1 MTYILQYNNHLKE
14 DPVTHIVM
22 APHISIIIPAHNEE
36 NYIRQTLHS
45 IKNQTYQDFEVI
57 VVTNGCTDK
66 TEEILKKRENERV
79 KHFTLPTAN
88 VSRARNYGASKA
100 EGDLLLFLDAD
111 TQLANDSLQKMKN
124 QFSPEYAVAT
134 TTVAPDEITFPFT
147 LAMRFKSFNLKT
159 GLYKGCSG
167 ALLCRHADFDAVNG
181 YDSELV
187 VREHRKLILKLMEK
201 GKYNCI
207 DTSVTTSMRR
217 LKNWGIG
224 KVSYFW
230 LQQFIKDKTGRLQ
243 SSEYEKVR

>member
-1 MTYILQYNNHLKE
+1 
-14 DPVTHIVM
+14 M

-79 KHFTLPTAN
+79 KHFSLPTAN
-88 VSRARNYGASKA
+88 VSRARNHGASKA
-100 EGDLLLFLDAD
+100 EGELLLFLDAD
-111 TQLANDSLQKMKN
+111 TLLVHDALQKMN
-124 QFSPEYAVAT
+124 EEFSPEYTVAT
-134 TTVAPDEITFPFT
+134 TSVVPDDPTLPFI
-147 LAMRFKSFNLKT
+147 LAMRFKSFNLKS

-167 ALLCRHADFDAVNG
+167 ALLCRHTDFDALNG

-187 VREHRKLILKLMEK
+187 VREHRKLILKLLER
-201 GKYNCI
+201 GKYKCI

-217 LKNWGIG
+217 LKNWGLA

-243 SSEYEKVR
+243 SSVYEKVR

>member
-1 MTYILQYNNHLKE
+1 M
-14 DPVTHIVM
+14 V
-22 APHISIIIPAHNEE
+22 PHISIIIPAHNEE
-36 NYIRQTLHS
+36 DYIRQTLHS

-66 TEEILKKRENERV
+66 TEDLLKKRENERV
-79 KHFTLPTAN
+79 KNFSLPTAN
-88 VSRARNYGASKA
+88 VSRARNHGASKA
-100 EGDLLLFLDAD
+100 EGELLLFLDAD
-111 TQLANDSLQKMKN
+111 TQLAQDALQKMN
-124 QFSPEYAVAT
+124 NEFSSEYTVAT
-134 TTVAPDEITFPFT
+134 TTVAPDDATFPFT

-167 ALLCRHADFDAVNG
+167 ALLCRRTDFDAING
-181 YDSELV
+181 YDSGLV
-187 VREHRKLILKLMEK
+187 VREHRKLILQLLEK
-201 GKYNCI
+201 GKYKCI

-230 LQQFIKDKTGRLQ
+230 LQQWYKDKTGRLL